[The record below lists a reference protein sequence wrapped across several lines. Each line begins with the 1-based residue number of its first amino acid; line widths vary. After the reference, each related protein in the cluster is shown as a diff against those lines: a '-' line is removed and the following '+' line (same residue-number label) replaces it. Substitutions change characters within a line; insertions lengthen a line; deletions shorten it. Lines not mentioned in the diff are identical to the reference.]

1 MRLIVKPITLRVIRY
16 KLCLKPLGYKLTPVL
31 KMTAESSVK
40 TIEELEAKVAKHERQ
55 LALAFNMTLN
65 ITGIIKAIELIADG
79 EIDHKLFTIS
89 SLAGTCKKFLH
100 CEPLELDVSDETLA
114 NYELMAGVESK
125 LLNGGC
131 LGLSS

>member
-1 MRLIVKPITLRVIRY
+1 M
-16 KLCLKPLGYKLTPVL
+16 
-31 KMTAESSVK
+31 
-40 TIEELEAKVAKHERQ
+40 AK
-55 LALAFNMTLN
+55 
-65 ITGIIKAIELIADG
+65 TGIRSNSRYSVISAWLADG

-125 LLNGGC
+125 LLDGC